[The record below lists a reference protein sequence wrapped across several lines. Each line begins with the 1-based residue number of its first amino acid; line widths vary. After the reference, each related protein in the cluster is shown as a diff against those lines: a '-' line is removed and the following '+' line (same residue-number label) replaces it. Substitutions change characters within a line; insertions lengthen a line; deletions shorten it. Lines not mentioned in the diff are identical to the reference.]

1 MSEILTGYAAIEDAP
16 ETEQKF
22 LKQGE
27 DGKIYYQNDGLLA
40 TLEAQRKAE
49 REAKTEAE
57 RLKAQLEALKTEA
70 QRAADQKQ
78 TEKPK
83 DEPKETA
90 EMMILKKRIETIEAE
105 RQREQ
110 LENKR
115 LKLDQIKQ
123 QAAERAGIR
132 PEAVKMYNDDFAVD
146 EKGQVFIK
154 DMDGTPKINPVT
166 GQRMTP
172 EEFFTSEAKSKRW
185 IAKDAGAGAGFT
197 GSAGYQQRATATAT
211 EIRDLKT
218 SYKEALKSGDT
229 RTLKEITNTA
239 RSRGINLS

>member
-27 DGKIYYQNDGLLA
+27 DGKIYYQNDGLLT

-70 QRAADQKQ
+70 QKAADQKQ
-78 TEKPK
+78 NEKPK
-83 DEPKETA
+83 EEPKETA
-90 EMMILKKRIETIEAE
+90 EMLELKKRLETIEAE

-132 PEAVKMYNDDFAVD
+132 PEAVKMYNDDFAID

-154 DMDGTPKINPVT
+154 DMDGTPKINPVS

-197 GSAGYQQRATATAT
+197 GSAGYQQQATATAT
-211 EIRDLKT
+211 EIRDLKAQ
-218 SYKEALKSGDT
+218 YKEALRSGDGK
-229 RTLKEITNTA
+229 RLHNITESA
-239 RSRGINLS
+239 RQKGINLN